1 MEGFKFVHQDRAP
14 DHSSLFGSVV
24 GIFFVDTTFWVVVVA
39 RWLRPFL
46 LGMIIKPASYRRRD
60 FNQEE
65 PAMMTEDNKISV
77 GGGPTTRRS
86 SSNSSHDDGLQ
97 HHRLSHQRLLRFVLS
112 VWCSFPRRVMRR
124 LNHDDDNDNDDDP
137 PQQQQQ
143 QKGPPERRMM
153 SMPWTARLWQGVA
166 AGCVLVNVV
175 AMVVEM
181 SAVSILAGLVALTIA
196 PVVFLRQPKLQ
207 QHNRDGTYAC
217 VAMIRAGLLAVR
229 ADMLH
234 LPCARRWSPAIDH
247 SLILPFLPLLLALTD
262 DWPRL
267 FILMLMDGKTALR
280 QVQNEL
286 RRQVERLHQENDQL
300 SLQVRTLD
308 GQVDRFVPNN
318 TS

>member
-1 MEGFKFVHQDRAP
+1 LVPSFGFFSLI
-14 DHSSLFGSVV
+14 HS
-24 GIFFVDTTFWVVVVA
+24 TFWVVVVA

-46 LGMIIKPASYRRRD
+46 LGMMIKPASYRRRD
-60 FNQEE
+60 FDQEE
-65 PAMMTEDNKISV
+65 PAMMTEDNKIS

-86 SSNSSHDDGLQ
+86 TSRSHDDGPQ
-97 HHRLSHQRLLRFVLS
+97 HHRLSHHQRLLRFVLS
-112 VWCSFPRRVMRR
+112 VWCSFLRRVMRQ
-124 LNHDDDNDNDDDP
+124 LNHDDDDP

-143 QKGPPERRMM
+143 QQQGPPERMIM

-181 SAVSILAGLVALTIA
+181 SAVSILAGLMALTIA

-217 VAMIRAGLLAVR
+217 VATGIFRASWLALQ
-229 ADMLH
+229 AGMLH
-234 LPCARRWSPAIDH
+234 PMFVPRTDARIWTPAIDH

-267 FILMLMDGKTALR
+267 FNPNTDGW
-280 QVQNEL
+280 
-286 RRQVERLHQENDQL
+286 
-300 SLQVRTLD
+300 
-308 GQVDRFVPNN
+308 
-318 TS
+318 